1 MIKRVLI
8 ANRGEI
14 ALRILRA
21 CRQLGIEAVVA
32 YSEADADSRAV
43 LVADEAVCIGPADAK
58 GSYLSAPAI
67 ISAALA
73 TGCDAIHPGY
83 GFLSENAAFAEAVA
97 AHKLTFIGP
106 SAPILEKFHSKAAT
120 RALLAKHGLPTIPG
134 SEGVVADEAAALA
147 AAKKIGYPV
156 ILKASAG
163 GGGRGMRVVQ
173 DDAELSKNFSICVQE
188 AQAAFGDGSIY
199 LEKYLSATHH
209 VEVQIA
215 VDHEGTALHFG
226 ERDCSLQRRH
236 QKLVEESPSTALTPR
251 VREEFL
257 ARAAKAIGAAGYQNV
272 GTLEFLVGPDGKPY
286 FIEINCRI
294 QVEHPVTEVVT
305 GVDLVALQ
313 IALAGGA
320 KMPMKQSEIQARGHA
335 IEFRITAEDP
345 AQNFQPQAGEI
356 SAYRSPSG
364 PWVRFDSHLYAGYE
378 VPPYYDSLLG
388 KLIVWGA
395 TRAEAIARSRA
406 ALHELEIDGV
416 ATTRDFFLGL
426 LESPAFLSG
435 AVTTSMLDDVGTA
448 AILAA
453 IPRRPGEPVAPRSV
467 AK

>member
-1 MIKRVLI
+1 VIKRVLI

-21 CRQLGIEAVVA
+21 CRQLGLEAVVA

-58 GSYLSAPAI
+58 QSYLSAPAI

-83 GFLSENAAFAEAVA
+83 GFLSENAAFAEAVG

-134 SEGVVADEAAALA
+134 SDGVVADEAAALD
-147 AAKKIGYPV
+147 AAKRIGYPV

-163 GGGRGMRVVQ
+163 GGGRGMRVAQ
-173 DDAELSKNFSICVQE
+173 DAAELSKNFSICAQE

-215 VDHEGTALHFG
+215 VDSEGTALHFG

-257 ARAAKAIGAAGYQNV
+257 ARAAKAIGAAGYRNV

-320 KMPMKQSEIQARGHA
+320 RMPMSQREIQPRGHA

-345 AQNFQPQAGEI
+345 AKNFQPQAGEI

-395 TRAEAIARSRA
+395 TREEAIARSRA
-406 ALHELEIDGV
+406 ALRELEIDGV

-426 LESPAFLSG
+426 LESPSFLNG

-453 IPRRPGEPVAPRSV
+453 APRRSGDQAG
-467 AK
+467 A

>member
-21 CRQLGIEAVVA
+21 CRQLGLEAVVA

-58 GSYLSAPAI
+58 QSYLSAPAI

-134 SEGVVADEAAALA
+134 SDGVVADESAALD

-163 GGGRGMRVVQ
+163 GGGRGMRVAQ
-173 DDAELSKNFSICVQE
+173 DAAELSKNFSICAQE

-215 VDHEGTALHFG
+215 VDSEGTALHFG

-251 VREEFL
+251 VREDFL
-257 ARAAKAIGAAGYQNV
+257 ARAAKAIGAAGYRNV
-272 GTLEFLVGPDGKPY
+272 GTLEFLVGPDGKPC

-313 IALAGGA
+313 ITLASGA
-320 KMPMKQSEIQARGHA
+320 RMPMTQREIQPRGHA

-345 AQNFQPQAGEI
+345 ANNFQPQAGEI

-395 TRAEAIARSRA
+395 TREEAIARSRA
-406 ALHELEIDGV
+406 ALRELEIDGV

-426 LESPAFLSG
+426 LESPSFLSG
-435 AVTTSMLDDVGTA
+435 GVTTSMLDDVGTA

-453 IPRRPGEPVAPRSV
+453 APRRSGDQAG
-467 AK
+467 A

>member
-21 CRQLGIEAVVA
+21 CRQLGLEAVVA

-58 GSYLSAPAI
+58 QSYLSAPAI

-134 SEGVVADEAAALA
+134 SDGVVADEAAALD

-163 GGGRGMRVVQ
+163 GGGRGMRVAQ
-173 DDAELSKNFSICVQE
+173 DAAELSKNFSICAQE

-215 VDHEGTALHFG
+215 VDSEGTALHFG

-257 ARAAKAIGAAGYQNV
+257 TRAAKAIGAAGYRNV

-313 IALAGGA
+313 ITLAGGA
-320 KMPMKQSEIQARGHA
+320 RMPMTQREIQPRGHA

-345 AQNFQPQAGEI
+345 AKNFQPQAGEI

-395 TRAEAIARSRA
+395 TREEAIARSRA
-406 ALHELEIDGV
+406 ALRELEIDGV

-426 LESPAFLSG
+426 LESPSFLNG

-453 IPRRPGEPVAPRSV
+453 APRRSGDQAG
-467 AK
+467 A

>member
-1 MIKRVLI
+1 VIKRVLI

-21 CRQLGIEAVVA
+21 CRQLGLEAVVA

-58 GSYLSAPAI
+58 HSYLSAPAI

-83 GFLSENAAFAEAVA
+83 GFLSENAAFAEAVT

-134 SEGVVADEAAALA
+134 SDGVVADEAAALD

-163 GGGRGMRVVQ
+163 GGGRGMRVAQ
-173 DDAELSKNFSICVQE
+173 DAAELSKNFSICAQE

-215 VDHEGTALHFG
+215 VDSEGTALHFG

-251 VREEFL
+251 VREDFL
-257 ARAAKAIGAAGYQNV
+257 ARAAKAIGAAGYRNV

-313 IALAGGA
+313 ITLANGA
-320 KMPMKQSEIQARGHA
+320 RMPMRQSDIQPRGHA

-345 AQNFQPQAGEI
+345 ANNFQPQAGEI

-395 TRAEAIARSRA
+395 TREEAIARSRA
-406 ALHELEIDGV
+406 ALRELEIDGV

-426 LESPAFLSG
+426 LESPSFLNG

-453 IPRRPGEPVAPRSV
+453 APRRSGDQAG
-467 AK
+467 A

>member
-134 SEGVVADEAAALA
+134 SDGVVADEAAALD

-163 GGGRGMRVVQ
+163 GGGRGMRVAQ
-173 DDAELSKNFSICVQE
+173 DAAELSKNFSICAQE

-215 VDHEGTALHFG
+215 VDSEGTALHFG

-257 ARAAKAIGAAGYQNV
+257 TRAAKAIGAAGYRNV

-313 IALAGGA
+313 ITLAGGA
-320 KMPMKQSEIQARGHA
+320 RMPMTQREIQPRGHA

-345 AQNFQPQAGEI
+345 AKNFQPQAGEI

-395 TRAEAIARSRA
+395 TREEAIARSRA
-406 ALHELEIDGV
+406 ALRELEIDGV
-416 ATTRDFFLGL
+416 ATTRNYFLGL
-426 LESPAFLSG
+426 LESPLVLSG
-435 AVTTSMLDDVGTA
+435 GVTTSMLDDVGTA

-453 IPRRPGEPVAPRSV
+453 APRRSGDQAG
-467 AK
+467 A

>member
-21 CRQLGIEAVVA
+21 CRQLGLEAVVA

-58 GSYLSAPAI
+58 QSYLSAPAI

-134 SEGVVADEAAALA
+134 SDGVVADEAAALNA
-147 AAKKIGYPV
+147 AEKIGYPV

-163 GGGRGMRVVQ
+163 GGGRGMRVAQ
-173 DDAELSKNFSICVQE
+173 DAAELSKNFSICAQE

-215 VDHEGTALHFG
+215 VDNEGTALHFG

-257 ARAAKAIGAAGYQNV
+257 ARAAKAIGAAGYRNV

-313 IALAGGA
+313 IALANGER
-320 KMPMKQSEIQARGHA
+320 MPMTQREIQPRGHA

-345 AQNFQPQAGEI
+345 AKNFQPQAGEI

-395 TRAEAIARSRA
+395 TREEAIARSRA
-406 ALHELEIDGV
+406 ALSELEIDGV

-426 LESPAFLSG
+426 LESPSFLSG
-435 AVTTSMLDDVGTA
+435 AVTTSMLDEIGTA

-453 IPRRPGEPVAPRSV
+453 APRRSGVQAG
-467 AK
+467 A

>member
-1 MIKRVLI
+1 MIRRVLI

-21 CRQLGIEAVVA
+21 CRQLGLEAVVA

-58 GSYLSAPAI
+58 QSYLSAPAI

-73 TGCDAIHPGY
+73 TGCDAVHPGY

-97 AHKLTFIGP
+97 AHGLTFIGP
-106 SAPILEKFHSKAAT
+106 SAPVLERFHSKAAT
-120 RALLAKHGLPTIPG
+120 RALLAKFGLPTIPG
-134 SEGVVADEAAALA
+134 SEGVVVDEAAALEA
-147 AAKKIGYPV
+147 ASRIGYP
-156 ILKASAG
+156 IMLKASAG
-163 GGGRGMRVVQ
+163 GGGRGMRVAH
-173 DDAELSKNFSICVQE
+173 DAAELSKNFSICAQE
-188 AQAAFGDGSIY
+188 AQAAFGDGSLY
-199 LEKYLSATHH
+199 LERYLSATHH

-236 QKLVEESPSTALTPR
+236 QKLVEESPSTVFTPR
-251 VREEFL
+251 VREDFL

-313 IALAGGA
+313 ITLAGGA
-320 KMPMKQSEIQARGHA
+320 RMPMTQREIQPRGHA

-345 AQNFQPQAGEI
+345 SKNFQPQAGEI

-406 ALHELEIDGV
+406 ALRELEIDGV
-416 ATTRDFFLGL
+416 ETTRDFFLGL
-426 LESPAFLSG
+426 LESPAFLNG
-435 AVTTSMLDDVGTA
+435 AVTTSMLDDLGTA

-453 IPRRPGEPVAPRSV
+453 VPRRPGEPAGQ
-467 AK
+467 

>member
-21 CRQLGIEAVVA
+21 CRQLGLEAVVA

-58 GSYLSAPAI
+58 QSYLSAPAI

-134 SEGVVADEAAALA
+134 SDGVVADEAAALD

-163 GGGRGMRVVQ
+163 GGGRGMRVAQ
-173 DDAELSKNFSICVQE
+173 DAAELSKNFSICAQE

-215 VDHEGTALHFG
+215 VDSEGTALHFG

-257 ARAAKAIGAAGYQNV
+257 ARAAKAIGAAGYRNV

-313 IALAGGA
+313 ITLAGGA
-320 KMPMKQSEIQARGHA
+320 RMPMTQREIQPRGHA

-345 AQNFQPQAGEI
+345 AKNFQPQAGEI

-395 TRAEAIARSRA
+395 TREEAIARSRA
-406 ALHELEIDGV
+406 ALRELEIDGV

-426 LESPAFLSG
+426 LESPSFLNG

-453 IPRRPGEPVAPRSV
+453 APRRSGDQAG
-467 AK
+467 A

>member
-21 CRQLGIEAVVA
+21 CRQLGLEAVVA

-58 GSYLSAPAI
+58 QSYLSAPAI

-134 SEGVVADEAAALA
+134 SDGVVADEAAALD

-163 GGGRGMRVVQ
+163 GGGRGMRVAQ
-173 DDAELSKNFSICVQE
+173 DAAELSKNFSICAQE

-215 VDHEGTALHFG
+215 VDSEGTALHFG

-251 VREEFL
+251 VREDFL
-257 ARAAKAIGAAGYQNV
+257 ARAAKAIGAAGYRNV

-313 IALAGGA
+313 ITLAGGA
-320 KMPMKQSEIQARGHA
+320 RMPMTQREIQPRGHA

-345 AQNFQPQAGEI
+345 AKNFQPQAGEI

-395 TRAEAIARSRA
+395 TREEAIARSRA
-406 ALHELEIDGV
+406 ALRELEIDGV

-426 LESPAFLSG
+426 LESPSFLNG

-453 IPRRPGEPVAPRSV
+453 APRRSGDQAG
-467 AK
+467 A